1 MSAQTIT
8 GLAALLGA
16 AMLLGCFLPRHLLP
30 PWQLPHDAL
39 LHIAAFG
46 MLALPLAAWP
56 ATRDALPLTM
66 LGLWLVGLLVEL
78 LQGLVPGRRFGA
90 DDLIYNAA
98 GIALGVGVGSLLAP
112 AAG

>member
-1 MSAQTIT
+1 MSAQAIT

-16 AMLLGCFLPRHLLP
+16 AMLLGCFVPRHLLP
-30 PWQLPHDAL
+30 RRLPHDAL
-39 LHIAAFG
+39 LHIAAFS
-46 MLALPLAAWP
+46 MLALPLAGWP
-56 ATRDALPLTM
+56 ATRDALPLAM

-90 DDLIYNAA
+90 DDLIYNAV
-98 GIALGVGVGSLLAP
+98 GIALGGGLGLLVAP